1 MGNHSSEPRKKPVF
15 CNLSKQPKSL
25 AETKNTHNG
34 CSNGQKNC
42 GSIAIA
48 AIACFKKYLLLPAT
62 EKRKMAFLKSRRR
75 NEVGRKLYLKRLITN
90 LFFPCFL
97 FIQSQFIILHL
108 PELYKVQK
116 VQFKFSSGHWTQRSI
131 QVQFI
136 GQKLNLNCCS
146 THHWTFLNWVESQFR
161 ERGGPPCGKEEELG
175 FFHVITHKIL

>member
-90 LFFPCFL
+90 LFFPGFFSNSRNSL
-97 FIQSQFIILHL
+97 FYIYQSCIKFKKFNSSSVQDI
-108 PELYKVQK
+108 ELRG
-116 VQFKFSSGHWTQRSI
+116 QFKFSS
-131 QVQFI
+131 
-136 GQKLNLNCCS
+136 L
-146 THHWTFLNWVESQFR
+146 
-161 ERGGPPCGKEEELG
+161 GKN
-175 FFHVITHKIL
+175 

>member
-1 MGNHSSEPRKKPVF
+1 MATILLSHISKKPVF

-75 NEVGRKLYLKRLITN
+75 NEVGRKLFLKGLITN
-90 LFFPCFL
+90 VFFRCFFLYSRSSLFYTRDLPGVALVITFFMTL
-97 FIQSQFIILHL
+97 FT
-108 PELYKVQK
+108 KK
-116 VQFKFSSGHWTQRSI
+116 
-131 QVQFI
+131 
-136 GQKLNLNCCS
+136 KLNFCA
-146 THHWTFLNWVESQFR
+146 FSQ
-161 ERGGPPCGKEEELG
+161 
-175 FFHVITHKIL
+175 ILQPDCKNIATMV